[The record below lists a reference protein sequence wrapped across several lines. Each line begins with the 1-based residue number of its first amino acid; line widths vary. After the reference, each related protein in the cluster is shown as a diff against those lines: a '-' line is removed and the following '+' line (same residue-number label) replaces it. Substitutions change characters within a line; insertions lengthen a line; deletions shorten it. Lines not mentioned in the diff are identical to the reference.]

1 MSDLSGL
8 DEILSD
14 LPLRRPSETISVEE
28 AAARLGITRMQG
40 YWAVW
45 RNELPHIRVGRRI
58 LIPVAKLDEMLGKT
72 SGAQPRDDE
81 AAA

>member
-1 MSDLSGL
+1 MSDLSGI

-14 LPLRRPSETISVEE
+14 LTLRETISVEE

-45 RNELPHIRVGRRI
+45 RNELPHIRIGRRI

-72 SGAQPRDDE
+72 NGAQSEGE
-81 AAA
+81 AA

>member
-1 MSDLSGL
+1 MSDLSGI

-14 LPLRRPSETISVEE
+14 LTSRRSETISVEE
-28 AAARLGITRMQG
+28 AAARLGISRMAG

-72 SGAQPRDDE
+72 NGAQPHEGE
-81 AAA
+81 AA